1 MPGSENLDGGDPGV
15 PGPPLHGHEQG
26 DAHDV
31 GRPLGALGGDA
42 LVEEHE
48 ERRPVPV
55 DPLDPGTSDDGPD
68 ADGAVRRDARREVGA
83 HGGAEVPLEAGRA
96 EGEDPGQV
104 GVEAPVVE
112 GRHGDAEGA
121 DERGGAGR
129 SLGQAGVAP
138 EGDQL
143 DGQRGGEGD
152 GDAERDHAAT
162 EEAHEPR
169 VTRATRV
176 AWTVA
181 AALALAVII
190 AGVALARQG
199 PSPAERRDDALA
211 ASRRFALAL
220 SAYDHRRLDRDVAE
234 VLALS
239 TGTFREQYDRAL
251 DTTAR
256 EALRENEAV
265 ATARVLTGPL
275 LARLGTDDARTFTVL
290 EQRVRTKGAA
300 AQVRRTRVD
309 IVLVHTSQGWKA
321 DRVEVS

>member
-1 MPGSENLDGGDPGV
+1 
-15 PGPPLHGHEQG
+15 
-26 DAHDV
+26 
-31 GRPLGALGGDA
+31 
-42 LVEEHE
+42 
-48 ERRPVPV
+48 
-55 DPLDPGTSDDGPD
+55 
-68 ADGAVRRDARREVGA
+68 
-83 HGGAEVPLEAGRA
+83 
-96 EGEDPGQV
+96 
-104 GVEAPVVE
+104 
-112 GRHGDAEGA
+112 
-121 DERGGAGR
+121 
-129 SLGQAGVAP
+129 
-138 EGDQL
+138 
-143 DGQRGGEGD
+143 
-152 GDAERDHAAT
+152 
-162 EEAHEPR
+162 
-169 VTRATRV
+169 V

-220 SAYDHRRLDRDVAE
+220 SAYDYRRLDRDVAE
-234 VLALS
+234 VRALS

-251 DTTAR
+251 DSTAR

>member
-1 MPGSENLDGGDPGV
+1 VPDSEDLDGGDPGV
-15 PGPPLHGHEQG
+15 PRAPLHGHEQG
-26 DAHDV
+26 DADDV
-31 GRPLGALGGDA
+31 GGLLGALGGDA

-55 DPLDPGTSDDGPD
+55 DPLDPGTGHDRAD
-68 ADGAVRRDARREVGA
+68 ADGAVGGNAGGEVGA
-83 HGGAEVPLEAGRA
+83 HGGTEVPLEAGRA
-96 EGEDPGQV
+96 EGEDPGQI

-112 GRHGDAEGA
+112 GGHGHAEGT

-129 SLGQAGVAP
+129 DLGQRVAAP
-138 EGDQL
+138 EGHHL
-143 DGQRGGEGD
+143 EHQRGGEGE
-152 GDAERDHAAT
+152 GDAERGHTAA
-162 EEAHEPR
+162 EEAHDAR
-169 VTRATRV
+169 VTRGVRA
-176 AWTVA
+176 AWAVA
-181 AALALAVII
+181 AVLALAVAL
-190 AGVALARQG
+190 AGVALARRGQT
-199 PSPAERRDDALA
+199 PAERRDDALE

-220 SAYDHRRLDRDVAE
+220 SAYDYRRLDRDVAE
-234 VLALS
+234 VRALS

-251 DTTAR
+251 DGTAR
-256 EALRENEAV
+256 EALRDNEAV

-275 LARLGTDDARTFTVL
+275 LARLGEDDARTFTVL